1 MTQSG
6 ASGKGSGAQEAG
18 RGVVVTGAAGGIGF
32 ATSRLLV
39 ERGFRVFGT
48 LLPSEDPAQLQAA
61 GVTPVCLEVTDAA
74 SVREASARILDQL
87 DGAPLA
93 GLVNNAGIADGGP
106 LELIDVAAVRQV
118 FEVNVLGLIAITQPF
133 LPKLRESKGRIIN
146 MSSVSGRLAVP
157 FLAPYCASKFA
168 VEAISDSLR
177 RELYPFGVH
186 VIVIQPAVVRTGIW
200 DRAAAQDVE
209 RYRGTVYEPV
219 IATAQRRIRKGQQKG
234 LDPSIVAGAIVDAL
248 TVAEP
253 ATRIPVVKKR
263 KNLLIASWMP
273 DRMLDRM
280 IARKVWKIP

>member
-1 MTQSG
+1 MTQSNG
-6 ASGKGSGAQEAG
+6 NGKDQRVTERA
-18 RGVVVTGAAGGIGF
+18 VVVTGAAGGIGF
-32 ATSRLLV
+32 ATSRMLR

-48 LLPSEDPAQLQAA
+48 LLENEDSTRLEEI
-61 GVTPVCLEVTDAA
+61 GVTPVRLEVTDAA
-74 SVREASARILDQL
+74 SVRQASTFILDQL
-87 DGAPLA
+87 GSAPLA

-106 LELIDVAAVRQV
+106 LELLDIGAVRHV

-133 LPKLRESKGRIIN
+133 LPKLRESKGRIVN

-186 VIVIQPAVVRTGIW
+186 VVVIQPAVVRTAIW
-200 DRAAAQDVE
+200 DKAAKQDVE

-219 IATAQRRIRKGQQKG
+219 IPEAQRRIRKSQQKG
-234 LDPSIVAGAIVDAL
+234 LDPAEVARAIVAAL

-253 ATRIPVVKKR
+253 PTRVPVVKKR
-263 KNLLIASWMP
+263 KNLLLASWIP

-280 IARKVWKIP
+280 IARKVWKTP